1 MTDTISNEQS
11 ETALTPFK
19 SDDPGFLVAKG
30 RFRGKNDDDIRQHE
44 REHVKS
50 LASAIFMAMT
60 NHGYANIRSVG
71 RNAAYNANKA
81 IAIASG
87 HCKVKGI
94 DVCYEIVFDEGNL
107 GPIRNNDHVKSVT
120 ALLFKLKGFREWQN
134 GDQSNE

>member
-1 MTDTISNEQS
+1 MN
-11 ETALTPFK
+11 ETANSEIAEKPLTPFK

-30 RFRGKNDDDIRQHE
+30 RFRGKNEDEIRQNE
-44 REHVKS
+44 RDHVKS

-87 HCKVKGI
+87 HCKIKGI
-94 DVCYEIVFDEGNL
+94 DVCYEVVFDEGNL
-107 GPIRNNDHVKSVT
+107 GPIRNNDHVKTVT
-120 ALLFKLKGFREWQN
+120 ALLFKLKGFREWQK
-134 GDQSNE
+134 GDKVDE